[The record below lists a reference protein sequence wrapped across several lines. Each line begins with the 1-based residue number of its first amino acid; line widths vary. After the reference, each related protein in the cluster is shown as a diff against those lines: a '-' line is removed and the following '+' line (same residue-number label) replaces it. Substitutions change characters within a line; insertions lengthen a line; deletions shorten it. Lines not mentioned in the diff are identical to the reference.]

1 MVRDNYE
8 QFRPHFGLC
17 LVLLCTRNVVRF
29 VIMMIM
35 ITVVRMQNDR
45 FPSYWLR
52 RHADDHY
59 MKL

>member
-1 MVRDNYE
+1 MVRDNDE

-35 ITVVRMQNDR
+35 ITVVRMQNN
-45 FPSYWLR
+45 
-52 RHADDHY
+52 
-59 MKL
+59 